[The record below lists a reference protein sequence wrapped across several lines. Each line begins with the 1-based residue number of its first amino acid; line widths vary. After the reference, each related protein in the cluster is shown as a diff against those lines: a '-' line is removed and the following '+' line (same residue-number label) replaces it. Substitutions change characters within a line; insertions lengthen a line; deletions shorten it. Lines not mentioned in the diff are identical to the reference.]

1 MVFGPVVGA
10 VVGTGAPVV
19 LELSLG
25 VTTTQPVKTHVHGF
39 CVLWLDVVVDY
50 SQGGAVVG
58 LDRVLGLFVFHFFK

>member
-19 LELSLG
+19 SVLSLG
-25 VTTTQPVKTHVHGF
+25 VTTTQPVKMYVHGF
-39 CVLWLDVVVDY
+39 RASWLDVVVDY

-58 LDRVLGLFVFHFFK
+58 LDRGLGLFVAHFFE